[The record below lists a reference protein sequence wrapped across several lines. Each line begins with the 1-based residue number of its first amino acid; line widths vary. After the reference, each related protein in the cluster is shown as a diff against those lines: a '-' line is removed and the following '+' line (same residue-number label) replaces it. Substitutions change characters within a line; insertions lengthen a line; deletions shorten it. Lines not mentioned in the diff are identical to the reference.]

1 MKFILVVVAV
11 ILVAGVSSAPLVK
24 RSLEDEQKL
33 RDLLMQYLDGNN
45 AQIADE
51 QADDT
56 AAVLEEEREENEQ
69 IDQVVEKEED
79 GLGEALFKAAQLEK
93 KNDKK
98 EEQKLD
104 NREQQL
110 ETELENE
117 EGELETTLEERE
129 KDILENIERELLLI
143 ELKKELS
150 KKSSGGVQPG
160 K

>member
-33 RDLLMQYLDGNN
+33 RDLLYLDGNN

>member
-33 RDLLMQYLDGNN
+33 RDLL
-45 AQIADE
+45 IADE